1 MNKYMEILLGLVL
14 VALGAYGI
22 YKCLPEVTIF
32 IKGVIGIVVL
42 FVGIIVLAIGVLE
55 LKE

>member
-1 MNKYMEILLGLVL
+1 MNKYLEILLGLVL
-14 VALGAYGI
+14 IALGAYGI
-22 YKCLPEVTIF
+22 YKCLPEVITF

-42 FVGIIVLAIGVLE
+42 FVGITVLAIGVLE